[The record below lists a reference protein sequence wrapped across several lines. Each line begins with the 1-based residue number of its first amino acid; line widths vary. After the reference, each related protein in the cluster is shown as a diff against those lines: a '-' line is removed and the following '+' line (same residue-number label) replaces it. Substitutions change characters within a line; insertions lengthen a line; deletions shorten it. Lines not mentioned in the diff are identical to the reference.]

1 MKTFKVCLLGHSY
14 IRDLKS
20 LDIHEIVIDSSYRI
34 QFNYIFKPGAN
45 IPYFLKNENLE
56 SLYSCAPDVL
66 FLFLGGNDIRLDYDI
81 HETISQYKLLV
92 QTIACNLPKTDI
104 ICSYIEPRFAAANR
118 RFKTPDPGDYRKLA
132 KKFNNWLQRWD
143 LPQRKFL
150 TWGSNRFENI
160 ELFKSDL
167 VHLNA
172 EGIRLLWDLFED
184 LLLKVVSSHLDGSS

>member
-1 MKTFKVCLLGHSY
+1 MKTFNVCLLGHSY

-56 SLYSCAPDVL
+56 SLYSCAPDVV
-66 FLFLGGNDIRLDYDI
+66 FLFLGGNDIRLDFDI

-92 QTIACNLPKTDI
+92 QIIACNLPKTDI

-118 RFKTPDPGDYRKLA
+118 RFKTPDPGEYTKLA
-132 KKFNNWLQRWD
+132 KKKKKKKKKSIIGCKGGMYPKGYFSHGEVTD
-143 LPQRKFL
+143 LK
-150 TWGSNRFENI
+150 T
-160 ELFKSDL
+160 
-167 VHLNA
+167 LNY
-172 EGIRLLWDLFED
+172 L
-184 LLLKVVSSHLDGSS
+184 SQT